1 MIPPNFRLEPW
12 QERHGEYWIYEKDV
26 RIYTAVESC
35 DPDLGTLNDLATAT
49 ARNREFI
56 AA

>member
-1 MIPPNFRLEPW
+1 MIPPNFRLELR
-12 QERHGEYWIYEKDV
+12 QKRHGEYWIYEKDV

-35 DPDLGTLNDLATAT
+35 DLDLGTLTDLATAT
-49 ARNREFI
+49 ARDREFI